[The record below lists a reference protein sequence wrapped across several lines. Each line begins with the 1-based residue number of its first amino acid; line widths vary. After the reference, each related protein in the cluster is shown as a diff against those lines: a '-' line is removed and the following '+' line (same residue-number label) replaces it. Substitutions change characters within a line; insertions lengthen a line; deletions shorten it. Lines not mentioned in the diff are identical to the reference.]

1 MVSVIENREKL
12 MEQTYW
18 KEQGFNLREL
28 YSKGRIEAEVSRLAA
43 EISAAYAGESLLVV
57 VVLNGAVFFA
67 ADLVRALRVP
77 VEMDF
82 VKLSSYAGTETTG
95 TVLIKKDLEASVA
108 GRHVLVVED
117 IVDTGLTL
125 TFLLDLLQQR
135 GAKSLK
141 VCTLI
146 DKSERR
152 QAEISPEYVGIS
164 CPGGFL
170 VGYGLDLDER
180 MRELSAIY
188 EIIEHPLGG
197 DA

>member
-1 MVSVIENREKL
+1 
-12 MEQTYW
+12 MERVYW
-18 KEQGFNLREL
+18 QEQGFKLRKL
-28 YSKGRIEAEVSRLAA
+28 YSRKRIESEVSRLAG
-43 EISAAYAGESLLVV
+43 EISSAYAGERLLVV

-82 VKLSSYAGTETTG
+82 VKLSSYAGTQTTG
-95 TVLIKKDLEASVA
+95 TVQVKKDLEAGVA

-125 TFLLDLLQQR
+125 TFLLEMLRQR
-135 GAKSLK
+135 GAKSVR

-146 DKSERR
+146 DKKERR
-152 QAEISPEYVGIS
+152 LADVSPDYVGIE
-164 CPGGFL
+164 CPEGFL

-188 EIIEHPLGG
+188 EIIHNPSGG

>member
-1 MVSVIENREKL
+1 
-12 MEQTYW
+12 MERAYW
-18 KEQGFNLREL
+18 LEQGFNLQVL
-28 YSKGRIEAEVSRLAA
+28 YSKERIESEILRLAA
-43 EISAAYAGESLLVV
+43 EISAVYAGEKLLVV

-67 ADLVRALRVP
+67 ADLVRALSVP

-95 TVLIKKDLEASVA
+95 NVLVKKDMESSVA
-108 GRHVLVVED
+108 GRHVLVIED

-125 TFLLDLLQQR
+125 TFLLNLLRQR

-146 DKSERR
+146 DKNERR
-152 QAEISPEYVGIS
+152 QAEITPEFVGIQ

-180 MRELSAIY
+180 MRELSSIY
-188 EIIEHPLGG
+188 EIIQNPLGG
-197 DA
+197 D

>member
-1 MVSVIENREKL
+1 
-12 MEQTYW
+12 MERTYW
-18 KEQGFNLREL
+18 LEQGFNLREL
-28 YSKGRIEAEVSRLAA
+28 YSRDRIAAEVLRLGK
-43 EISAAYAGESLLVV
+43 EISAAYAGEKILVV

-82 VKLSSYAGTETTG
+82 VKLSSYEGTATTG
-95 TVLIKKDLEASVA
+95 NVLIKKDLDKSVD

-125 TFLLDLLQQR
+125 TFLVDLLKKR

-141 VCTLI
+141 ICTLV
-146 DKSERR
+146 DKTERR
-152 QAEISPEYVGIS
+152 LAEINADFVGIS
-164 CPGGFL
+164 CTGGFL
-170 VGYGLDLDER
+170 VGYGLDLDES

-188 EIIEHPLGG
+188 EVIETPSGG

>member
-1 MVSVIENREKL
+1 
-12 MEQTYW
+12 MECAYW
-18 KEQGFNLREL
+18 LEQGFNLQEL
-28 YSKGRIEAEVSRLAA
+28 YSKQRIKAEVSRLAG
-43 EISAAYAGESLLVV
+43 EISAAYAGKELLVV
-57 VVLNGAVFFA
+57 VVLKGALFFA

-77 VEMDF
+77 VQMDF
-82 VKLSSYAGTETTG
+82 LKLSSYAGTRTTG
-95 TVLIKKDLEASVA
+95 TVLIQKDLDASVA

-125 TFLLDLLQQR
+125 NFLLDLLRQR
-135 GAKSLK
+135 GAQSLS

-146 DKSERR
+146 DKTERR
-152 QAEISPEYVGIS
+152 QADITPDYVGIS

-188 EIIEHPLGG
+188 EIIENTREV
-197 DA
+197 A

>member
-1 MVSVIENREKL
+1 
-12 MEQTYW
+12 MEHSYW
-18 KEQGFNLREL
+18 LEQGFVLQEL
-28 YSKGRIEAEVSRLAA
+28 YSRKRIETEVSRLAA
-43 EISAAYAGESLLVV
+43 EISAAYAGERLLVV

-82 VKLSSYAGTETTG
+82 VKLSSYAGTQTTG
-95 TVLIKKDLEASVA
+95 TVLIKKDLETSVA

-125 TFLLDLLQQR
+125 TFLLEQLQQR
-135 GAKSLK
+135 GAKSLS

-146 DKSERR
+146 DKPERR
-152 QAEISPEYVGIS
+152 QAVITPDYVGIS
-164 CPGGFL
+164 CDGGFL

-188 EIIEHPLGG
+188 QIIQNPLGG

>member
-1 MVSVIENREKL
+1 
-12 MEQTYW
+12 MERTYW
-18 KEQGFNLREL
+18 LEQGFDLQEL
-28 YSKGRIEAEVSRLAA
+28 YSRKRIETEVSRLAG
-43 EISAAYAGESLLVV
+43 EISAAYAGENLLVV

-67 ADLVRALRVP
+67 TDLVRALRVP
-77 VEMDF
+77 VQMDF
-82 VKLSSYAGTETTG
+82 VKLSSYAGTQTTG

-125 TFLLDLLQQR
+125 TFLMDLLQQR
-135 GAKSLK
+135 GAKSLR

-146 DKSERR
+146 DKTERR
-152 QAEISPEYVGIS
+152 LAKITPDYVGIACS
-164 CPGGFL
+164 GGFL

-188 EIIEHPLGG
+188 QIIQNPIGG

>member
-1 MVSVIENREKL
+1 

-18 KEQGFNLREL
+18 QEQGYNLNEL
-28 YSKGRIEAEVSRLAA
+28 YSKERIQTEVARLAK
-43 EISAAYAGESLLVV
+43 EISADYAGERLLVV
-57 VVLNGAVFFA
+57 VVLNGAVFFG
-67 ADLVRALRVP
+67 ADLVRELTIP

-82 VKLSSYAGTETTG
+82 VKVSSYSGTETTG
-95 TVLIKKDLEASVA
+95 TVLVKKDLEQDVA

-125 TFLLDLLQQR
+125 TLLLDLLRKR
-135 GAKSLK
+135 GTKTLK
-141 VCTLI
+141 VCTLV
-146 DKSERR
+146 DKKERR
-152 QAEISPEYVGIS
+152 LAEIEPEYVGITCS
-164 CPGGFL
+164 GGFL

-188 EIIEHPLGG
+188 EIIQQPGGG

>member
-1 MVSVIENREKL
+1 
-12 MEQTYW
+12 MERTYW
-18 KEQGFNLREL
+18 MEQGFNLQEL
-28 YSKGRIEAEVSRLAA
+28 YSKERIEAEVSRLAG
-43 EISAAYAGESLLVV
+43 EISAAYAGEELLVV
-57 VVLNGAVFFA
+57 VVLKGALFFA

-82 VKLSSYAGTETTG
+82 VKLSSYEGTQTTG
-95 TVLIKKDLEASVA
+95 SVLVKKDLETNVA

-125 TFLLDLLQQR
+125 TFLLDLLRQR
-135 GAKSLK
+135 GAKSLS

-146 DKSERR
+146 DKTERR
-152 QAEISPEYVGIS
+152 QAVITPDYVGIA
-164 CPGGFL
+164 CDGGFL

-188 EIIEHPLGG
+188 QIIGNTPGG
-197 DA
+197 VA

>member
-1 MVSVIENREKL
+1 
-12 MEQTYW
+12 MERTYW
-18 KEQGFNLREL
+18 KEQGFNLQEL
-28 YSKGRIEAEVSRLAA
+28 YSKDRIAA
-43 EISAAYAGESLLVV
+43 EISRLAGEISADYAGERVLVV
-57 VVLNGAVFFA
+57 TVLNGAVFFA

-82 VKLSSYAGTETTG
+82 VKLSSYEGTETTG
-95 TVLIKKDLEASVA
+95 KVLIKKDMENSVS

-125 TFLLDLLQQR
+125 TFLLDLLRLR

-146 DKSERR
+146 DKTERR
-152 QAEISPEYVGIS
+152 LAEITPDYVGIS
-164 CPGGFL
+164 CEGGFL

-188 EIIEHPLGG
+188 EIIQNPLGG
-197 DA
+197 D

>member
-1 MVSVIENREKL
+1 
-12 MEQTYW
+12 MERAYW
-18 KEQGFNLREL
+18 LEQGFNLQVL
-28 YSKGRIEAEVSRLAA
+28 YSKERIEAEVLRLAA
-43 EISAAYAGESLLVV
+43 EISATYAGERLLVV

-67 ADLVRALRVP
+67 ADLVRALTVP

-82 VKLSSYAGTETTG
+82 VKLSSYEGTETTG
-95 TVLIKKDLEASVA
+95 NVLVKKDMESSVA

-125 TFLLDLLQQR
+125 TFLLNLLQQR

-146 DKSERR
+146 DKNERR
-152 QAEISPEYVGIS
+152 QAEITPEFVGIE

-188 EIIEHPLGG
+188 EIIQNPLGG
-197 DA
+197 D

>member
-1 MVSVIENREKL
+1 MEK
-12 MEQTYW
+12 TYW
-18 KEQGFNLREL
+18 LEQGFNLREL
-28 YSKGRIEAEVSRLAA
+28 YSSKRIESEIARLAK
-43 EISAAYAGESLLVV
+43 EISADYAGETLVVV

-82 VKLSSYAGTETTG
+82 VKLKSYEGTQTTG
-95 TVLIKKDLEASVA
+95 NVLVKKDLESSVA

-125 TFLLDLLQQR
+125 TFLLDLLRQR

-146 DKSERR
+146 DKNERR
-152 QAEISPEYVGIS
+152 QVVMNPEYVGIS

-188 EIIEHPLGG
+188 EIIENPIGG

>member
-1 MVSVIENREKL
+1 
-12 MEQTYW
+12 MERTYW
-18 KEQGFNLREL
+18 LEQGFNLQEL
-28 YSKGRIEAEVSRLAA
+28 YSSKRIEAEVSRLAG
-43 EISAAYAGESLLVV
+43 EISTAYAGESLLVV

-67 ADLVRALRVP
+67 SDLVRALRVP

-82 VKLSSYAGTETTG
+82 VKLSSYSGTETTG
-95 TVLIKKDLEASVA
+95 TVVVKKDLERNVA
-108 GRHVLVVED
+108 GRHVLVIED

-135 GAKSLK
+135 GAKSLR

-152 QAEISPEYVGIS
+152 LADITPDYVGIA
-164 CPGGFL
+164 CEGGFL

-188 EIIEHPLGG
+188 QIIQSPLGG

>member
-1 MVSVIENREKL
+1 
-12 MEQTYW
+12 MERTYW
-18 KEQGFNLREL
+18 MEQGFNLQEL
-28 YSKGRIEAEVSRLAA
+28 YSKNRIASEITRLAA
-43 EISAAYAGESLLVV
+43 EISADYAGEQLLVV
-57 VVLNGAVFFA
+57 TVLNGAVFFA

-82 VKLSSYAGTETTG
+82 VKLSSYEGTETTG
-95 TVLIKKDLEASVA
+95 KVLIKKDLENSVA

-125 TFLLDLLQQR
+125 TFLLELLQQR

-146 DKSERR
+146 DKTERR
-152 QAEISPEYVGIS
+152 EAEITPDYVGI
-164 CPGGFL
+164 CCEGGFL

-188 EIIEHPLGG
+188 EIIQNPLGG
-197 DA
+197 D

>member
-1 MVSVIENREKL
+1 
-12 MEQTYW
+12 MERAYW
-18 KEQGFNLREL
+18 LEQGFNLKEV
-28 YSKGRIEAEVSRLAA
+28 YSKDRIAAEIERLGQ
-43 EISAAYAGESLLVV
+43 EISAAYAGERLLVV

-95 TVLIKKDLEASVA
+95 TVRVKKDLEQSVA

-125 TFLLDLLQQR
+125 TYLLDLLKER

-146 DKSERR
+146 DKNERR
-152 QAEISPEYVGIS
+152 LAEITPDFVGID

-188 EIIEHPLGG
+188 EIIQTPSGG

>member
-1 MVSVIENREKL
+1 
-12 MEQTYW
+12 MERAYW
-18 KEQGFNLREL
+18 QEQGFNLRKL
-28 YSKGRIEAEVSRLAA
+28 YSRKRIEAEVSRLAG
-43 EISAAYAGESLLVV
+43 EISSTYAGERLLVV

-67 ADLVRALRVP
+67 SDLVRALRVP

-82 VKLSSYAGTETTG
+82 VKLSSYAGTQTTG
-95 TVLIKKDLEASVA
+95 TVQIKKDLEASVA

-125 TFLLDLLQQR
+125 TFLLELLQQR
-135 GAKSLK
+135 GAKTLR

-146 DKSERR
+146 DKKERR
-152 QAEISPEYVGIS
+152 LADIKPDYVGID
-164 CPGGFL
+164 CPKGFL
-170 VGYGLDLDER
+170 VGYGLDLDEH

-188 EIIEHPLGG
+188 EIIQNPTGG

>member
-1 MVSVIENREKL
+1 
-12 MEQTYW
+12 MEATYW
-18 KEQGFNLREL
+18 LEQGFDLREL
-28 YSKGRIEAEVSRLAA
+28 YSRKRIETEVARLAG
-43 EISAAYAGESLLVV
+43 EISAAYAGEQLLVV

-67 ADLVRALRVP
+67 TDLVRALAVP
-77 VEMDF
+77 VQLDF
-82 VKLSSYAGTETTG
+82 VKLSSYAGTQTSG
-95 TVLIKKDLEASVA
+95 SVLVKKDLETNVA
-108 GRHVLVVED
+108 DRHVLVVED

-135 GAKSLK
+135 GAKSLR

-146 DKSERR
+146 DKTERR
-152 QAEISPEYVGIS
+152 QADITPDYVGIA
-164 CPGGFL
+164 CAGGFL

-188 EIIEHPLGG
+188 EIIQNPLGG